1 MLAIEAE
8 LNRCITR
15 HRKDI
20 MKTAILVL
28 GLGLGL
34 FTATAQDLTWA
45 ELLKRPEHWP
55 KECAMKK
62 SFEFQSGK
70 SLKVG
75 QKVTVL
81 EMNATEIVIGSL
93 DGKISFG
100 TKPTDT
106 DALAVANAAYAKLT
120 PKQRELTYAAIL
132 KRTDLWPWSL
142 KLTEAFDVGRKRFN
156 KGDTVY
162 LMSVKKDQ
170 LIVVPPTFDQHFE
183 LQPDD
188 TDILTYA
195 RKYVDDPASVPGR
208 LNEDLRG
215 KLINAATGAAAPLNT
230 NTPPKYYVIYHG
242 ARWCPYTQKFTPDLL
257 ALYQEMKPKRADFEV
272 IYIPAEKSAAELQQ
286 YAKEVNFPWPAVA
299 FQQKQKTVVLA
310 GILGRTSLPEF
321 WVLDRYGNV
330 VVENLKQ
337 DRDAALKQFATL
349 LKQPEAK

>member
-1 MLAIEAE
+1 MKIASLLLGVWMLAVNA
-8 LNRCITR
+8 
-15 HRKDI
+15 
-20 MKTAILVL
+20 
-28 GLGLGL
+28 G
-34 FTATAQDLTWA
+34 AQELTWA
-45 ELLKRPEHWP
+45 ELLQRPEHWP
-55 KECAMKK
+55 TECAMKK

-81 EMNATEIVIGSL
+81 EMSPNEIVVGSL

-106 DALAVANAAYAKLT
+106 DALAVANAAYARLT

-132 KRTDLWPWSL
+132 KRPELWPWSV

-162 LMSVKKDQ
+162 LMNVKKGD
-170 LIVVPPTFDQHFE
+170 LVVVPPTFDQHFE
-183 LQPDD
+183 VKPNE
-188 TDILTYA
+188 TDILAYA
-195 RKYVDDPASVPGR
+195 RKYVDDPAGAPGR
-208 LNEDLRG
+208 LNEELRG
-215 KLINAATGAAAPLNT
+215 KLINAATGAPAPLST
-230 NTPPKYYVIYHG
+230 NAPPRYYVIYHG

-257 ALYQEMKPKRADFEV
+257 ALYNETKPQRADFEV

-286 YAKEVNFPWPAVA
+286 YAKEVNFPWPALD
-299 FQQKQKTVVLA
+299 FRQKQKSAVLA
-310 GILGRTSLPEF
+310 GILGRTSLLEF

-337 DRDAALKQFATL
+337 DRDAALKEFAAL
-349 LKQPEAK
+349 LKQPAPQ

>member
-1 MLAIEAE
+1 MLATEVQ

-20 MKTAILVL
+20 MKTVILLL

-34 FTATAQDLTWA
+34 FTATAQELTWA

-81 EMNATEIVIGSL
+81 EMSPNEIVIGSL

-132 KRTDLWPWSL
+132 KRTDLWPWSV

-162 LMSVKKDQ
+162 LMNVKKDQ
-170 LIVVPPTFDQHFE
+170 LVVVPPTFDQHFE
-183 LQPDD
+183 LNPDD
-188 TDILTYA
+188 TDILSYA
-195 RKYVDDPASVPGR
+195 RKYVDDPASAPGR
-208 LNEDLRG
+208 LNDDLRG
-215 KLINAATGAAAPLNT
+215 KLINAATGAAAPLST
-230 NTPPKYYVIYHG
+230 NAPPKYYVIYHG

-286 YAKEVNFPWPAVA
+286 YAKEVDFPWPAVA

-337 DRDAALKQFATL
+337 DRDAALKQFAAL
-349 LKQPEAK
+349 LKQPESK